1 MKFSG
6 GEVSRRIGATYAG
19 LAASL
24 STVRHHTAHEFVRET
39 LRHAILNGE
48 LPGGSRLIQAKIA
61 TDLEVST
68 TPVREAL
75 RDLAADGLI
84 HLVAHRGGIV
94 RGTDM
99 KEMQEIYDLRCLL
112 EPYCMRLA
120 AEQISDAELGEAEEL
135 QARMEGM
142 DCSVGEWVELNR
154 RFHAILI
161 DACRSPR
168 LMAMVNGLRDA
179 AAIYVGL
186 GLRSAPD
193 HLSTSHAEHRALLD
207 ACRSRD
213 PEAAAAALAHHLKGT
228 VRVLSDGESASPDGS
243 S

>member
-1 MKFSG
+1 VG
-6 GEVSRRIGATYAG
+6 QRTGETYAG
-19 LAASL
+19 LGAGL
-24 STVRHHTAHEFVRET
+24 SARHQTAHEFVRET
-39 LRHAILNGE
+39 LRHAILNGD

-61 TDLEVST
+61 ADLDVST

-84 HLVAHRGGIV
+84 HLFAHRGGIV

-120 AEQISDAELGEAEEL
+120 AEQISEAELDEAERL
-135 QARMEGM
+135 QGRMERK

-154 RFHAILI
+154 MFHAVLI

-186 GLRSAPD
+186 GLRSAPH
-193 HLSTSHAEHRALLD
+193 HLDTSHAEHRALLD
-207 ACRSRD
+207 ACRAHD
-213 PEAAAAALAHHLKGT
+213 PEAAATALAHHLQGT
-228 VRVLSDGESASPDGS
+228 VRVLSEGASASPDGS